1 MLLVTLFVFSTIAI
15 LGIPEVNPD
24 FPSDKPTLWVDEY
37 EFFDAANLTST
48 NFNITVN
55 IFNVTNMR
63 GCEIKLGYN
72 ATLLH
77 AVRVYPTDITDDAS
91 KWLPLDEFGVFHW
104 DDHPTI
110 NNTRLYAPDYAYVW
124 VAAWDF
130 TIFTGSGA
138 VFTIEF
144 HIEMAPPR
152 ESVIAPENKSVSSVL
167 DLFDTEVLDV
177 WADPIAHYVDDGLY
191 LYTRPQMVIAPP
203 VAEFTW
209 TPTVPATNETV
220 TFNASA
226 STPNGGI
233 ITSYAWDFDGDGVV
247 DKTVNET
254 ITTWQYDAVGSYNV
268 TLNVTDSEGE
278 WDTVTHVV
286 EVVKGPRVPLFV
298 YPSVNTVEF
307 NETFTIGI
315 IINNVVDLY
324 SFEFKLGYNTT
335 ILDVTA
341 VWVMWPDFYVV
352 NETAGVVW
360 VNASSPFPYPFS
372 GNGTLATITFKGMEM
387 GSSVLDLYD
396 TMLIDFYAAPITH
409 GAVDGYA
416 VVIVHDVAIVNIA
429 PSTPEVYPS
438 CDIDIIVTVKNEG
451 NIKETF
457 WVAVYFNRTATEW
470 VLIGNQTVTDLDGG
484 REKLVTFV
492 LKTEGL
498 SPIIED
504 GEYGIY
510 TFNATISVLPREFDT
525 EDNVLVDGALGLRFL
540 GDVNGD
546 GVVSLIDIGKLDLIY
561 SRIIPPPRYP
571 PYMPDINCDGLVGL
585 VDIARLDLIY
595 SGMLP

>member
-1 MLLVTLFVFSTIAI
+1 
-15 LGIPEVNPD
+15 
-24 FPSDKPTLWVDEY
+24 
-37 EFFDAANLTST
+37 
-48 NFNITVN
+48 
-55 IFNVTNMR
+55 
-63 GCEIKLGYN
+63 
-72 ATLLH
+72 
-77 AVRVYPTDITDDAS
+77 
-91 KWLPLDEFGVFHW
+91 
-104 DDHPTI
+104 
-110 NNTRLYAPDYAYVW
+110 
-124 VAAWDF
+124 
-130 TIFTGSGA
+130 
-138 VFTIEF
+138 
-144 HIEMAPPR
+144 
-152 ESVIAPENKSVSSVL
+152 
-167 DLFDTEVLDV
+167 
-177 WADPIAHYVDDGLY
+177 
-191 LYTRPQMVIAPP
+191 
-203 VAEFTW
+203 
-209 TPTVPATNETV
+209 
-220 TFNASA
+220 
-226 STPNGGI
+226 
-233 ITSYAWDFDGDGVV
+233 
-247 DKTVNET
+247 
-254 ITTWQYDAVGSYNV
+254 
-268 TLNVTDSEGE
+268 
-278 WDTVTHVV
+278 
-286 EVVKGPRVPLFV
+286 
-298 YPSVNTVEF
+298 VEF